1 MKTCVHRFLLFF
13 NIQILVVSVFFVTGC
28 EIDDP
33 YASYTFTPK
42 SPTQILNGNFYWADW
57 LDNETILLWF
67 TGSEIRQYNIT
78 TKTESTFYT
87 LEELPTKDYYSNP
100 VLLNENNLLLMT
112 LSKQTT
118 DPWGNLIQ
126 NTYLHITNFETSE
139 ARTLDIPIAYGTIV
153 SAFPNIAYPSYN
165 EYGMQETLIYN
176 YETEEYKNIG
186 PGYPVAFSPDGEEL
200 LYFNANEY
208 THYIHNLTEGSN
220 TQFSYYVD
228 SNGIAQIYWTDA
240 GIFEFRDTYQ
250 ENGQV
255 ITLRNVL
262 TNSIL
267 LSRPTITIGLHPSP
281 SATSFLFGEVHCQSP
296 YVQYCSEGTYVSL
309 KIASTA
315 GPDRE
320 LMTEAA
326 YYESS
331 ILITK
336 AKFSPNEEKIVF
348 IRSNLAYLIENQN

>member
-1 MKTCVHRFLLFF
+1 MKTCVHRFLLLF
-13 NIQILVVSVFFVTGC
+13 NRILVVSAFLVTGC

-42 SPTQILNGNFYWADW
+42 SPTQISYGNYYWADW

-78 TKTESTFYT
+78 TKTESVFYT
-87 LEELPTKDYYSNP
+87 LEELPTTDYYSNP
-100 VLLNENNLLLMT
+100 VLLNENKLLLMT

-118 DPWGNLIQ
+118 DAWGNIIQ

-153 SAFPNIAYPSYN
+153 SAFPNIAYLSYN

-176 YETEEYKNIG
+176 YETDEYKNIG

-200 LYFNANEY
+200 LYFNTY
-208 THYIHNLTEGSN
+208 DYLHYLYNLTEDSQ
-220 TQFSYYVD
+220 TQFSYSVETN
-228 SNGIAQIYWTDA
+228 SGTTQVYWTDA
-240 GIFEFRDTYQ
+240 GIFEFKYAYQ

-255 ITLRNVL
+255 ITLRDVF

-320 LMTEAA
+320 LMTEVA
-326 YYESS
+326 YSGNS
-331 ILITK
+331 ILITQ
-336 AKFSPNEEKIVF
+336 ARFSPNEEKIVF
-348 IRSNLAYLIENQN
+348 IRSNIAYLIENQN